1 MAKTDFLL
9 ELDKKALRDIAQK
22 EGLKTIPKNY
32 EKDDFVKFLEGV
44 LTVEKIKRYREE
56 YYERETERDIH
67 IHEKVKE
74 SGFRSEKEEI
84 TKISV
89 NRYEAIVNLQKERI
103 SKKVLEEIANY
114 LHEPLPS
121 GSGVKLYDSMNE
133 KMLNTVREIFLDN
146 KDDRTGRYFEF
157 RCANWLDLNVK
168 GISRVELRHK
178 FPKIGEIDIVGFNQI
193 DEPLI
198 MAECKDRPVSFED
211 VDKWI
216 ANVDKLNF
224 EYPSLGRAYFFSSK
238 GYTQGVVER
247 VKNIPNVNSYTGEME
262 IKRGILSKYYVALKI
277 YDNRGDKFLKQFP

>member
-89 NRYEAIVNLQKERI
+89 NRHEAIVNLQKERI

-121 GSGVKLYDSMNE
+121 GSGVRLYDNLNE
-133 KMLNTVREIFLDN
+133 KMLNVVKEIFLDN
-146 KDDRTGRYFEF
+146 KEDKTGRYFEF
-157 RCANWLDLNVK
+157 RCANWLDLNEK
-168 GISRVELRHK
+168 RITRVELRHK
-178 FPKIGEIDIVGFNQI
+178 FPKIGEIDIVGF
-193 DEPLI
+193 DEYDDPLI

-211 VDKWI
+211 VDKWM
-216 ANVDKLNF
+216 ANLDKLNSEF
-224 EYPSLGRAYFFSSK
+224 PSLAKAYFFSSK
-238 GYTQGVVER
+238 GYTQGVVDR
-247 VKNIPNVNSYTGEME
+247 VKNNNNVDPSTGIME